1 MAYDDFCSR
10 IRALVRK
17 SGELVIVGFHH
28 EDGKH
33 VAVCNNGTV
42 ITGNGFSRRITV
54 RWGSGHVATATI

>member
-17 SGELVIVGFHH
+17 SGALVIVGFRH

-33 VAVCNNGTV
+33 IAICNDGTI
-42 ITGNGFSRRITV
+42 ITGNKVSRRVTV
-54 RWGSGHVATATI
+54 RWGSGHVATAVI